1 MQADTRVAHE
11 LRAFGA
17 AVERRFG
24 DGGIHQMLRAGGR
37 TNAVTAP
44 SVAPADQRVL
54 DQVAGLTA
62 TLKAGKRAGLAVAQR
77 QGRGRAPR
85 AAAGMWV

>member
-1 MQADTRVAHE
+1 MLVAGVKFEQRVADRTAAAESRAQELAVSNTELERVAHE

-44 SVAPADQRVL
+44 SVAPADQRCWTRL
-54 DQVAGLTA
+54 PG
-62 TLKAGKRAGLAVAQR
+62 
-77 QGRGRAPR
+77 
-85 AAAGMWV
+85 